1 MTRRTLH
8 ALGAAALAIGIL
20 AAGSAGAKSGYTL
33 YLRQE
38 GCGATEEAGRLE
50 PKKGADGT
58 TGCGAAAGIP
68 VNEVI
73 VQVDGVDAA
82 MTAFDTNAKY
92 KAVKLGAGEV
102 TGTIAV
108 ASWIG
113 AGGGVGFVDVDA
125 TLLLTTKAG
134 QTFDLGAFH
143 GSVMASPEE
152 TVTRVPFT
160 FAVPAAAVG
169 QTISKV
175 SLSYVAHGVNVPMS
189 AAQFDGESFLV
200 LPTK

>member
-8 ALGAAALAIGIL
+8 SLGAAAIAFGIL
-20 AAGSAGAKSGYTL
+20 AAGNAGAASGYTL

-38 GCGATEEAGRLE
+38 GCGSTAEAGRLE

-58 TGCGAAAGIP
+58 TGCGAIGGVPI
-68 VNEVI
+68 NEVI
-73 VQVDGVDAA
+73 VQVDGAENA
-82 MTAFDTNAKY
+82 LEPFDSNKKMAP
-92 KAVKLGAGEV
+92 VKLGSGAV

-113 AGGGVGFVDVDA
+113 VGGGVGFVDVDA

-134 QTFDLGAFH
+134 KKFDLGAFS
-143 GSVMASPEE
+143 GSVMASPTE
-152 TVTRVPFT
+152 TIARVPFT

-169 QTISKV
+169 QTITKV
-175 SLSYVAHGVNVPMS
+175 SLSYVAHGINVPMS
-189 AAQFDGESFLV
+189 AAQYDGESFLV
-200 LPTK
+200 LPRK